1 VRTRKNLGQ
10 RISEE
15 LRTDLALILLA
26 DVLHA
31 ALNQHSLR
39 WIVPAALA
47 ICVSELQAL
56 ASALTPLG
64 SLPTCASRSE
74 ETKNSDGN
82 LPQIIMCQ
90 RDPKLTF
97 SRLMEW

>member
-31 ALNQHSLR
+31 ALNQHLLR

-47 ICVSELQAL
+47 IYVSELQAL

-64 SLPTCASRSE
+64 SLQLVPAVPKKRKIPMAICLKLSCVN
-74 ETKNSDGN
+74 ETLS
-82 LPQIIMCQ
+82 
-90 RDPKLTF
+90 
-97 SRLMEW
+97 